1 MTAAGDVKCVR
12 SSWLLLDLQAAMEGA
27 DCSKGRHTRKGGGVD
42 MSVLGRVFYHYFD
55 VAVCDLRAKL
65 RITHARELQER
76 TFHIAEGPE
85 CEIIGV
91 VSRWACCEGFF

>member
-1 MTAAGDVKCVR
+1 MSRASGPAGCCWICKQQWRGQIAA
-12 SSWLLLDLQAAMEGA
+12 
-27 DCSKGRHTRKGGGVD
+27 KGGIRGGGGGVD
-42 MSVLGRVFYHYFD
+42 LSVLARVFYHYFD

-65 RITHARELQER
+65 RITHAKELQER